1 MPSKLNLLLIHC
13 SAAKDK
19 TCLYFAVI
27 KSNNIPKLKRR
38 KIELE
43 DAGIMKHSMNHINGS
58 TKGN

>member
-1 MPSKLNLLLIHC
+1 LLIHC